1 MRVSLYTT
9 INSRMEQDTHDK
21 LLMTV
26 MKYNEINVIWEQR
39 HSVRSGRACRRWLK
53 QIQRLA
59 KERWKEI
66 R

>member
-1 MRVSLYTT
+1 
-9 INSRMEQDTHDK
+9 MEQDTHDK
-21 LLMTV
+21 LLMTF
-26 MKYNEINVIWEQR
+26 MKSQEINVIWEKR

-59 KERWKEI
+59 KERWREI